1 MKFVILCGGS
11 GERMNGYS
19 MPKPL
24 NMIWTKPAIYYTLC
38 KLPENVNSLNFIM
51 SRHLDNYNFESIVK
65 NIFRKKTCNFYRLP
79 YFTRGPVETALLGIK
94 ELIKE
99 NKDIDLD
106 EPIVFVDN
114 DVFYEFPNNF
124 FSNCYTNHFLGYC
137 KDTTGSEAY
146 SFLKFDN
153 NSNNVDEAP
162 KGDAS
167 SNPLKKGSHPKG
179 GSIFDNN
186 IITDIQEKCRI
197 SSDFCCGIYGFKS
210 ISSFLNISNKF
221 LQTHHEQE
229 YYMSC
234 LFQMLISE
242 NQIINGIRFPNACHL
257 GSLTEVKNNINNI
270 PIPKLRICFD
280 LDNTLVSYPY
290 IVGDYKSVKP
300 ITDMIML
307 AKNLQKMGHTIIIYT
322 ARRMET
328 HKHNIGAV
336 VKDIARDTIDILDK
350 YEIPYDELIF
360 GKPIADVYI
369 DDKSVNPYRNDFA
382 NMGLIFQEPTEEPIN
397 KLPNNKYNKVILK
410 NKDVIKSGPV
420 DILIGELEFYKNI
433 PCDSNCINMFP
444 KLLDFNVDSK
454 TVTMRLEYIKGIPLY
469 YLYRAELLTKD
480 IISNLFLYLDVLHN
494 TTNNKELPDISQ
506 VNYNYVNKLENRFL
520 NESDYPFD
528 KEDVQL
534 VQQKCLYKIKK
545 YCDSELISKNICQ
558 VIHGDFWF
566 SNIIL
571 EFKKNIKAIDMKGHL
586 NGYITT
592 GGDSYYDYAKL
603 FQSFLGY
610 DIALYGDTI
619 NFEYRDS
626 LIFLFNEECKK
637 RDINVDILKD
647 ITFGLV
653 MGTFYFIDSITTK
666 ERVWKWI
673 KETFM

>member
-24 NMIWTKPAIYYTLC
+24 NMIWTRPAIYYTLC
-38 KLPENVNSLNFIM
+38 KLPENVQSLNFIM
-51 SRHLDNYNFESIVK
+51 SRHLDDYNFEPIVR
-65 NIFRKKTCNFYRLP
+65 NIFRNKQCNFYRLP
-79 YFTRGPVETALLGIK
+79 YFTRGPVETALLGIQ
-94 ELIKE
+94 ELIRE
-99 NKDIDLD
+99 NNIVDLN
-106 EPIVFVDN
+106 ESVVFMDN
-114 DVFYEFPNNF
+114 DVFYEFPDDF
-124 FSNCYTNHFLGYC
+124 FSNCYSNHFLGYC

-153 NSNNVDEAP
+153 NT
-162 KGDAS
+162 G
-167 SNPLKKGSHPKG
+167 
-179 GSIFDNN
+179 N
-186 IITDIQEKCRI
+186 IIDIQEKCRI

>member
-79 YFTRGPVETALLGIK
+79 YFTRGPVETALLGIQ
-94 ELIKE
+94 EIIKE
-99 NKDIDLD
+99 NKQIDLD

-167 SNPLKKGSHPKG
+167 SNPLKKGSHPKE